1 MGEMASALAHE
12 LNQPLSAISNYLKG
26 SRRLLE
32 SGSGEQ
38 LVTARDALDKAA
50 DQALRAGQIIRRLRD
65 FVSRGEI
72 ELRVESV
79 SKLVEEASALAL
91 VGARERGVRVSYR
104 YDSATDT
111 VLAAKVQIQQVLVNL
126 LRNAL
131 DAMESSARKELQ
143 ISTNQTEGGMVMV
156 SIADTGS
163 GIDPEVAPNLFRP
176 FVTSK
181 AHGMGVGL
189 SISQTIIDAHGG
201 RIWVEPNPGGG
212 TVFRFTLKSV
222 AREELADAE

>member
-1 MGEMASALAHE
+1 
-12 LNQPLSAISNYLKG
+12 
-26 SRRLLE
+26 
-32 SGSGEQ
+32 
-38 LVTARDALDKAA
+38 
-50 DQALRAGQIIRRLRD
+50 
-65 FVSRGEI
+65 
-72 ELRVESV
+72 
-79 SKLVEEASALAL
+79 
-91 VGARERGVRVSYR
+91 
-104 YDSATDT
+104 
-111 VLAAKVQIQQVLVNL
+111 
-126 LRNAL
+126 
-131 DAMESSARKELQ
+131 
-143 ISTNQTEGGMVMV
+143 MVMV